1 MRTALSYSCWMLQ
14 WGNTCLVVLFVIL
27 KWTGN
32 LDFIWYKRIV
42 IKYWQNS
49 QSSKKLA
56 QNHGHI
62 LLWGRW
68 SPDTWF
74 AARLGVGAWWGL
86 EAAVHVL
93 CARHFWQSTLIIFV
107 FYVCDAGCWIQSLCL
122 LRVCSVNN
130 QAKFLASLM
139 PCFPCYE
146 TRHHLWRHLLVC
158 IGLHK

>member
-1 MRTALSYSCWMLQ
+1 MPSSPVCDFKMNWKSGFYLIQKNCYK
-14 WGNTCLVVLFVIL
+14 IL
-27 KWTGN
+27 TK
-32 LDFIWYKRIV
+32 
-42 IKYWQNS
+42 
-49 QSSKKLA
+49 QSIFKKLA

-74 AARLGVGAWWGL
+74 AARLGVRAWWGL